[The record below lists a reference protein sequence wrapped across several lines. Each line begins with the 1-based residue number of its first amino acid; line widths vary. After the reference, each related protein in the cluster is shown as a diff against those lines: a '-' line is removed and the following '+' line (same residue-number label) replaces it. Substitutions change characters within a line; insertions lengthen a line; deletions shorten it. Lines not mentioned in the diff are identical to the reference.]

1 MDIDN
6 IKVKYENLSYEL
18 KQALSKMELTDR
30 VVTIRDEIK
39 DLQRVCP
46 HNNGS
51 FDFSQTEE
59 CPYCGRH
66 FRR

>member
-6 IKVKYENLSYEL
+6 IRVKYENLSYEL
-18 KQALSKMELTDR
+18 RQALAKMELTDR

-46 HNNGS
+46 HNNGN
-51 FDFSQTEE
+51 FDFSQTDE

>member
-6 IKVKYENLSYEL
+6 IKVKYDNLSYEL
-18 KQALSKMELTDR
+18 KQALARMELTDR
-30 VVTIRDEIK
+30 VITIRDEIK

-51 FDFSQTEE
+51 FDFSQTDE
-59 CPYCGRH
+59 CPYCGKH

>member
-6 IKVKYENLSYEL
+6 IKVKYDNLSYEL
-18 KQALSKMELTDR
+18 KQALARMELTDR
-30 VVTIRDEIK
+30 VITIRDEIK

-51 FDFSQTEE
+51 FDFSQTDE

>member
-6 IKVKYENLSYEL
+6 IRVKYENLSYEL
-18 KQALSKMELTDR
+18 RQALAKMELTDR

-51 FDFSQTEE
+51 FDFSQTDE